1 MSQRKYEFVRKHGE
15 KVYKRRINT
24 KDRWFTI
31 DEELKNQ
38 KKNLVVLVTIHFYF
52 LFMVIKFTDNF

>member
-38 KKNLVVLVTIHFYF
+38 KKKPCSLSYYTF
-52 LFMVIKFTDNF
+52 LLLIYGHKVYR